1 MNRSTSIYQDIA
13 ARTGGSI
20 YIGVVGP
27 VRTGKSTFIKRF
39 METQVLPH
47 IDNTY
52 RRDRAQDELP
62 QSGSGR
68 MVMTAEPKFVPE
80 EAVRIHLED
89 DVTFAVRL
97 IDCVGYMVE
106 GAMGH
111 EENDKPRMVKS
122 PWFDEEIPFDLA
134 AETGTRKVI
143 RDHSTIGIVVTTDGT
158 ISEIPRENY
167 IPAEKRVIDE
177 LEALGKPFVILLNST
192 HPDAPETRA
201 MAAEMEESYG
211 RTVLPVSCLDL
222 DEAQLGEILQKVLY
236 EFPVRELDFALPR
249 WVTMLDKGH
258 WLQTEVYTA
267 AMQLSEKIS
276 RMKDVSDSGR
286 AALDCEAVE
295 NAALSGMNLAD
306 GVVRITVL
314 LKPEVFYKVL
324 SEQTG
329 LEIGDEAGLM
339 PCIIELAKAK
349 RAYEKIRSAMEQVE
363 ATGYGIC
370 YFSDEVLHYHG
381 KSFEGQTV
389 VISGSG
395 NVAQYAA
402 EKCIELGGK
411 VVAMSD
417 SKGYIYDP
425 NGINLKVLFDIKQ
438 KRRARISVYADE
450 VAGAQY
456 VEGCKNI
463 WNVKCDIAMPCASQ
477 NEMDA
482 EGAKAV
488 IANGAFAVFEGAN
501 MPLTPEAI
509 EAVTS
514 AGLLYT
520 PGKASNAGGVATS
533 GLEMSQNSMRYS
545 WTFEE
550 VDAKLKGIMQS
561 IFQECLNAS
570 IECGKPGDMMVGAN
584 VAGFLKVADAMM
596 AQGIV

>member
-1 MNRSTSIYQDIA
+1 MAKQERIEQAAVCREIG
-13 ARTGGSI
+13 ARTGGDI
-20 YIGVVGP
+20 LIGVVGP
-27 VRTGKSTFIKRF
+27 VRTGKSTLIKQF
-39 METQVLPH
+39 MEKLVLPA
-47 IDNTY
+47 IGPEDAKL
-52 RRDRAQDELP
+52 RARDELP
-62 QSGSGR
+62 QSAAGR
-68 MVMTAEPKFVPE
+68 TIMTTEPKFIPESAVPL
-80 EAVRIHLED
+80 ALEGGGECSI
-89 DVTFAVRL
+89 RL
-97 IDCVGYMVE
+97 IDCVGYMVD

-222 DEAQLGEILQKVLY
+222 DEVQLGEILQKVLY

-363 ATGYGIC
+363 ATGYGIVMPGVEELNLEDPEIVRQGGR
-370 YFSDEVLHYHG
+370 YGVRMRASAPSIHMIRADVSTTVSPIVGNEKQSEEMVNYLLEQ
-381 KSFEGQTV
+381 FEGDT
-389 VISGSG
+389 
-395 NVAQYAA
+395 
-402 EKCIELGGK
+402 GK
-411 VVAMSD
+411 IWQSNIFGR
-417 SKGYIYDP
+417 SCNEI
-425 NGINLKVLFDIKQ
+425 
-438 KRRARISVYADE
+438 
-450 VAGAQY
+450 AGEDLQ
-456 VEGCKNI
+456 
-463 WNVKCDIAMPCASQ
+463 
-477 NEMDA
+477 
-482 EGAKAV
+482 
-488 IANGAFAVFEGAN
+488 
-501 MPLTPEAI
+501 
-509 EAVTS
+509 
-514 AGLLYT
+514 
-520 PGKASNAGGVATS
+520 
-533 GLEMSQNSMRYS
+533 
-545 WTFEE
+545 
-550 VDAKLKGIMQS
+550 AKLRRM
-561 IFQECLNAS
+561 
-570 IECGKPGDMMVGAN
+570 PP
-584 VAGFLKVADAMM
+584 DAQ
-596 AQGIV
+596 AKLREALERIINEGGGGLICIIL

>member
-1 MNRSTSIYQDIA
+1 MAKQERIEQAAVCREIG
-13 ARTGGSI
+13 ARTGGDI
-20 YIGVVGP
+20 LIGVVGP
-27 VRTGKSTFIKRF
+27 VRTGKSTLIKQF
-39 METQVLPH
+39 MEKLVLPA
-47 IDNTY
+47 IGPEDAKL
-52 RRDRAQDELP
+52 RARDELP
-62 QSGSGR
+62 QSAAGR
-68 MVMTAEPKFVPE
+68 TIMTTEPKFIPESAVPL
-80 EAVRIHLED
+80 ALEGGGECSI
-89 DVTFAVRL
+89 RL

-363 ATGYGIC
+363 ATGYGIVMP
-370 YFSDEVLHYHG
+370 SIDELSLEQPEIVR
-381 KSFEGQTV
+381 Q
-389 VISGSG
+389 
-395 NVAQYAA
+395 
-402 EKCIELGGK
+402 GGRYG
-411 VVAMSD
+411 VRLEASAP
-417 SKGYIYDP
+417 SKIG
-425 NGINLKVLFDIKQ
+425 
-438 KRRARISVYADE
+438 RAHV
-450 VAGAQY
+450 
-456 VEGCKNI
+456 
-463 WNVKCDIAMPCASQ
+463 
-477 NEMDA
+477 
-482 EGAKAV
+482 
-488 IANGAFAVFEGAN
+488 
-501 MPLTPEAI
+501 
-509 EAVTS
+509 
-514 AGLLYT
+514 
-520 PGKASNAGGVATS
+520 
-533 GLEMSQNSMRYS
+533 
-545 WTFEE
+545 
-550 VDAKLKGIMQS
+550 
-561 IFQECLNAS
+561 
-570 IECGKPGDMMVGAN
+570 
-584 VAGFLKVADAMM
+584 
-596 AQGIV
+596 